1 MIFTET
7 KLKGAYLID
16 PDKMEDERGF
26 FARTFC
32 RREFEGHG
40 LRFEFVQCSIS
51 VNRRRGTLR
60 GMHFQTSPHQETK
73 LVSCMRGAIYD
84 VIIDLRPNS
93 PTYCEW
99 LSAVLTEENRK
110 IMYIPEGFAHGFQTL
125 DAEAAV
131 FYQISEFYDPYYSK
145 GLRWDDPRIAVEW
158 PYEQNRIISQRDQI
172 LPFFNMGKGD

>member
-16 PDKMEDERGF
+16 IDKKEDDRGF

-32 RREFEGHG
+32 RREFEGRG
-40 LRFEFVQCSIS
+40 LCYQFVQCNVS
-51 VNRRRGTLR
+51 VNRQKGTLR
-60 GMHFQTSPHQETK
+60 GMHYQTPPYQETK
-73 LVSCMRGAIYD
+73 LVSCIRGAIYD

-99 LSAVLTEENRK
+99 LSAVLTEENGK

-125 DAEAAV
+125 GADTAV
-131 FYQISEFYDPYYSK
+131 FYQMSEFYDPDYST
-145 GLRWDDPRIAVEW
+145 GLRWDDPGIAIEW
-158 PYEQNRIISQRDQI
+158 PYEENRIISLKDQM
-172 LPFFNMGKGD
+172 LPFFNVRKGD